1 MLTFQNRWRLMLID
15 LHWAGVMLNP
25 LLHGWAPLHEDE
37 DSRTILNQ
45 VLRKLASNEDTY
57 VQILK

>member
-1 MLTFQNRWRLMLID
+1 MLTFQNRWRLMLTD

-45 VLRKLASNEDTY
+45 VLRKLAPNGDT
-57 VQILK
+57 